1 MRGRRLRGPAGVVP
15 DEEVAMG
22 DGEQRAH
29 GYDFSKVEPARIYT
43 LKEAGELLGMGYGE
57 VWRAHRRGC
66 LHTVRAT
73 WNEKAVLVRGSE
85 LLRVMKEEFVA
96 CQQ

>member
-1 MRGRRLRGPAGVVP
+1 MRGGVLRGPADVVP

-29 GYDFSKVEPARIYT
+29 GYDFSKVEPTRIYT